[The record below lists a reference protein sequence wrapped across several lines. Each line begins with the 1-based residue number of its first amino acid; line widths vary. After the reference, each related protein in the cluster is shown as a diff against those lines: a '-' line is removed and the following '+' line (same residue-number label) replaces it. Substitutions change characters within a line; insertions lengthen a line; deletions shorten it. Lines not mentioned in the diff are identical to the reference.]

1 MSLLLLPERLQD
13 LISEF
18 NVEHRQLMRVVM
30 DELNRYWIL
39 RIEKDKDCN
48 HCLNDADEQYL
59 TYIFWRKYNFCGE
72 WCRLE
77 FEYDARKSYRYYQKR
92 QTLRR

>member
-1 MSLLLLPERLQD
+1 MNLLLLPKQLQV

-18 NVEHRQLMRVVM
+18 NVEHIPSMRVVM

-48 HCLNDADEQYL
+48 NCFNDADEQYSE
-59 TYIFWRKYNFCGE
+59 YI
-72 WCRLE
+72 LE
-77 FEYDARKSYRYYQKR
+77 
-92 QTLRR
+92 